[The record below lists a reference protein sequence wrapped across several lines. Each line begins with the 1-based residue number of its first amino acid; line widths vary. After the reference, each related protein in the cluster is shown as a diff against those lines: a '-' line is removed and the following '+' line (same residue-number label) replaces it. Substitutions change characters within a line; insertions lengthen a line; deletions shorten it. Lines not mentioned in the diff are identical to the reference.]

1 MEKTSYFLE
10 SVLCSSVNVHN
21 LFTETNLSNK
31 KYICSSPLEFQGNL
45 SRAKSLI
52 VHFSSLAKWT
62 SNLRSETKNP
72 VYQFETYNSR
82 LTLNISDS
90 LFSASTALLSD
101 AYLML
106 RCSFRRC
113 KVRSGDRNDVISV
126 WIVLGT
132 SVYPVSR
139 RRWAIVM

>member
-1 MEKTSYFLE
+1 MSKAFIQYLHTLVWDSLHRETSGIYIPHWLCNGIPGQSVE
-10 SVLCSSVNVHN
+10 SKISNRWSVH
-21 LFTETNLSNK
+21 L
-31 KYICSSPLEFQGNL
+31 
-45 SRAKSLI
+45 
-52 VHFSSLAKWT
+52 SSLAKWT

-90 LFSASTALLSD
+90 LFSTSTALLSD

-113 KVRSGDRNDVISV
+113 KVRSGDRNDVISI